1 MITPKLSYKL
11 IGVNDNFGVF
21 GIFWRLTEISVTA
34 WIMALLKDTLSNQ
47 KLLRYGVLSAFA
59 LCIFFSIFYWVIR
72 ELERSIVFN
81 AESFNSGWTL
91 TIDDR
96 RFDNVDLSDFSF
108 PVVST
113 GTKVVLENKLPEIT
127 VENPVLRMYTSYCTV
142 DARINDK
149 IVYRYGQEYVPISRN
164 VGSGMHIISLYGC
177 TPGTD
182 IKIILNVTEP
192 RSFTSFQPVW
202 IEDARKSFSNML
214 SGRLF
219 MMFCSVFL
227 VLTGLVG
234 TIVVLIFIAFEK
246 GVAKILPLS
255 MFLLCL
261 GLYELYANKCV
272 NAFYHNYSINTWVEY
287 FMLYCTNFSVLAV
300 FYKFIARTKIIQ
312 RIVLGLIYGF
322 AIFCS
327 IALLLDFSGIMHL
340 PSFRSIQFVF
350 LGAEILLCIFVS
362 IRNVLVLV
370 WRERLPTIGF
380 LFMLLFMIVDIV
392 RYPIQKYFSLNL
404 QVMQGSPLSF
414 GVLVFV
420 TIMIAH
426 FLFQIRPDSEKMAVE
441 LIKDEQLRLDYQTG
455 LLNAFAINEY
465 LKNIETANDVD
476 FSAIMLTFTSAG
488 RDTPDLFSIEG
499 SEVLSAFIGCI
510 KKIFC
515 EKAKIAY
522 LGDEEFCIIA
532 PNLRKEDIHRMMVNL
547 DELLFTEIQKHP
559 RYQYSMS
566 SGSALRSE
574 VEYVSNLLPL
584 AKERMLSQ
592 KEGFRS

>member
-1 MITPKLSYKL
+1 MML
-11 IGVNDNFGVF
+11 I
-21 GIFWRLTEISVTA
+21 
-34 WIMALLKDTLSNQ
+34 KDTFSNQ

-59 LCIFFSIFYWVIR
+59 LCLFFSIFYWIMR

-81 AESFNSGWTL
+81 AESFNTGWTV

-108 PVVST
+108 SVVSK
-113 GTKVVLENKLPEIT
+113 GTQIVLENKLPEIT
-127 VENPVLRMYTSYCTV
+127 VENPVFRMYTAYCTV
-142 DARINDK
+142 DARINNK

-177 TPGTD
+177 SPGTD

-219 MMFCSVFL
+219 MMFCSLFL
-227 VLTGLVG
+227 VLTGLIG
-234 TIVVLIFIAFEK
+234 TIVVFIFLFFEK

-255 MFLLCL
+255 MFLMCL

-272 NAFYHNYSINTWVEY
+272 NAFFHNYSINSWVEY
-287 FMLYCTNFSVLAV
+287 FMLYCTNFAVLSV
-300 FYKFIARTKIIQ
+300 FYRFIARTKIEQ
-312 RIVLGLIYGF
+312 RIVLGLIYAF
-322 AIFCS
+322 AIYCS

-340 PSFRSIQFVF
+340 PSLRSIQFAF
-350 LGAEILLCIFVS
+350 LGVEVIFSLYVS
-362 IRNVLVLV
+362 IKNLLVLV
-370 WRERLPTIGF
+370 WRERLPTVGF
-380 LFMLLFMIVDIV
+380 LFMLFFIVVDIV

-426 FLFQIRPDSEKMAVE
+426 FLFQIKPDSEKKAVDQ
-441 LIKDEQLRLDYQTG
+441 IKNEQMRIDYQTG
-455 LLNAFAINEY
+455 LLNSFAINEY
-465 LKNIETANDVD
+465 MKNIEMANDVD
-476 FSAIMLTFTSAG
+476 FSVIMLTFSPAG
-488 RDTPDLFSIEG
+488 RDTPGLFSLEG
-499 SEVLSAFIGCI
+499 CEVLSSFTGCL
-510 KKIFC
+510 KKVFC
-515 EKAKIAY
+515 EKAKIGY
-522 LGDEEFCIIA
+522 MGDEEFCIVA
-532 PNLRKEDIHRMMVNL
+532 LNLRKEDIHRMLVNL
-547 DELLFTEIQKHP
+547 DELLFAEIQKHP
-559 RYQYSMS
+559 RYQYSMA
-566 SGSALRSE
+566 SGSVLRSE

-584 AKERMLSQ
+584 AKERMLAQ
-592 KEGFRS
+592 KEGFRN